1 MHRFGPDVKAE
12 LSRDN
17 ELSVLRRQGTL
28 PRTMEIFYD
37 THAHLTYPKF
47 ADEIPEVIKRA
58 EAAGITRI
66 ITIGTDLESS
76 QRAVALAEAHPS
88 LYAVVGWHPND
99 LAEAPEDVRPG
110 LRELCGH
117 PKVVAVGETG
127 IDYFRLPKE
136 EAAAAELKTRQ
147 EKCFRQQL
155 ELAIEQNLNVV
166 IHQRAALE
174 PTLEIFEEYANCVR
188 GQFHCVVNDA
198 AGMRRIIDLG
208 SLVSFTGIITFKNAQ
223 EIRDI
228 VAATP
233 LDKLMVETDSP
244 FLAPMPFRGKRCE
257 PAYTRFTAEV
267 VAEVK
272 NISLA
277 ELSIATCATAHE
289 FFSKLN

>member
-1 MHRFGPDVKAE
+1 MICQPT
-12 LSRDN
+12 
-17 ELSVLRRQGTL
+17 QGRAHCCR
-28 PRTMEIFYD
+28 PMETFYD
-37 THAHLTYPKF
+37 THAHLTYPKL
-47 ADEIPEVIKRA
+47 ADEIPELIERA

-76 QRAVALAEAHPS
+76 QRAVVLAEAQS
-88 LYAVVGWHPND
+88 SVYAVVGWHPNH

-117 PKVVAVGETG
+117 PKVVAIGETG
-127 IDYFRLPKE
+127 SDYFRLPE
-136 EAAAAELKTRQ
+136 DEAESTVLKTQQ
-147 EKCFRQQL
+147 ENFFRQQL
-155 ELAIEQNLNVV
+155 ELAIEQKLNVV

-174 PTLEIFEEYANCVR
+174 PTLEIFEEYADSVC
-188 GQFHCVVNDA
+188 GQFHCFVDDA
-198 AGMRRIIDLG
+198 AGMRRVIGLG
-208 SLVSFTGIITFKNAQ
+208 SLVSFTGIVTFKNAQ
-223 EIRDI
+223 EIRDT

-257 PAYTRFTAEV
+257 PAYTRFTAET

-277 ELSIATCATAHE
+277 ELSAATCATAHE
-289 FFSKLN
+289 FFPKLN